1 MNFLRK
7 RKVTIAVILILLAV
21 GVYSFFYQKNQ
32 LAKLTEERLLLEMEL
47 ARLKLVKAELQE
59 QLENTGSREYI
70 ESVAMSEYGL
80 AWPYEIIYYVTGRG
94 E

>member
-80 AWPYEIIYYVTGRG
+80 VRPYEIIYYVTGEG